1 VLSSVILV
9 TAFVSLIGCAIDVLV
24 ILALLSRGRKRHHIL
39 FSLLLLPS
47 AFFDLGIFLI
57 MIRNNF
63 PDEIILYQNIFGIA
77 LTFFPAFIYHFTT
90 TYLNQPRKKTT
101 IALYSYCIAV
111 FIPLITGIVKTYSG
125 VYRYSWGNIAKWEPL
140 LYGVPSPLAT
150 IPSITWNV
158 MYHLSI
164 LISCWLLVKA
174 RKNETS
180 PVTRRH
186 IEYIIVSFV
195 IFSLA
200 SVKAILFN
208 GIDVPFT
215 LPLGMLLCFSVG
227 AVIGVAIVK
236 DRLFDITVLVRKGTI
251 YSVLTALILFIFDFT
266 QHLAATFFEGL
277 VGEHSGYIHY
287 IPMAV
292 VIIAFMPLKQRL
304 EHTIGTIFEK
314 KKIEF

>member
-1 VLSSVILV
+1 
-9 TAFVSLIGCAIDVLV
+9 
-24 ILALLSRGRKRHHIL
+24 
-39 FSLLLLPS
+39 
-47 AFFDLGIFLI
+47 

-63 PDEIILYQNIFGIA
+63 PDEILLYQNIIFIPFN
-77 LTFFPAFIYHFTT
+77 LFPAFIYHFTT

-101 IALYSYCIAV
+101 IALYSYCIV
-111 FIPLITGIVKTYSG
+111 TFIVSITGIVKTFSG
-125 VYRYSWGNIAKWEPL
+125 VYHYSWGNIAKWEPL
-140 LYGVPSPLAT
+140 LYDAPSPLA
-150 IPSITWNV
+150 IIGSITWIV

-164 LISCWLLVKA
+164 LFSCWLLVKA

-186 IEYIIVSFV
+186 IEYILVSFV

-200 SVKAILFN
+200 SVKTILFF
-208 GIDVPFT
+208 GIDVPFI

-251 YSVLTALILFIFDFT
+251 YSVLTAFIIFIFDFT

-277 VGEHSGYIHY
+277 VGEHSGYIRY
-287 IPMAV
+287 IPIAV

>member
-1 VLSSVILV
+1 MV
-9 TAFVSLIGCAIDVLV
+9 TAFVSLIGFAIDVLV
-24 ILALLSRGRKRHHIL
+24 ILVLLSRGRRRHHTL
-39 FSLLLLPS
+39 FSFLLLTS
-47 AFFDLGIFLI
+47 AFFDLGIFLT

-101 IALYSYCIAV
+101 IALYSYGIVTFIAS
-111 FIPLITGIVKTYSG
+111 ITGITKAYSG
-125 VYRYSWGNIAKWEPL
+125 VHHYSWGNIGKWEPL
-140 LYGVPSPLAT
+140 LYGVPSPLAN
-150 IPSITWNV
+150 IGSIIWTV

-164 LISCWLLVKA
+164 LFSCWLLVKA

-200 SVKAILFN
+200 SVKTILFF
-208 GIDVPFT
+208 GIDVPFI

-251 YSVLTALILFIFDFT
+251 YSVLTALIIFIFDFT

-277 VGEHSGYIHY
+277 VGEHSGYIRY
-287 IPMAV
+287 IPIAV

-304 EHTIGTIFEK
+304 EHTIGAIFVR